1 MNRNE
6 LNELPQEVP
15 LSERSR
21 KVYTKPK
28 IVALSSERDTAGKEL
43 VAPIEATTSTNT
55 GPS

>member
-28 IVALSSERDTAGKEL
+28 IVALSSERDTDGKFADQAE
-43 VAPIEATTSTNT
+43 TSITN